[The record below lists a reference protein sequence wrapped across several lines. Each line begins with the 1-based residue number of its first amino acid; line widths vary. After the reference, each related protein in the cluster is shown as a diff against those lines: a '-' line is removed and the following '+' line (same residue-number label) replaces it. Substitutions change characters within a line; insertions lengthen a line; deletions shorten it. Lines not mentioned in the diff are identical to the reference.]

1 MATRPVRGTVASAGT
16 DDPMRLP
23 GEPEH
28 AYLPVSLDHQPAC
41 DAASINLRD
50 LIGQK
55 ADKDQACH

>member
-1 MATRPVRGTVASAGT
+1 MPSRPSRGTVTAAGT
-16 DDPMRLP
+16 DGTPRLP

-28 AYLPVSLDHQPAC
+28 AYLPMSLDHQLAC

-50 LIGQK
+50 LISPK